1 MRIFNQLVFDGY
13 VNGTA
18 AVFSNPAFNDLLGST
33 DQLSITGYTAQVAVT
48 GSGPNL
54 TVQIEHSADNIRW
67 INRNGPAEIPAF
79 GLTVGAETNVQG
91 HDGNPNARPTLAFA
105 RLRIA
110 LGATTGTPSGQVRLW
125 VIGRDRAEG

>member
-33 DQLSITGYTAQVAVT
+33 DQLSITGYTAQV
-48 GSGPNL
+48 SGTTPTL
-54 TVQIEHSADNIRW
+54 TVRVEHSPDNIRW
-67 INRNGPAEIPAF
+67 VDRNGTAEIAAAA
-79 GLTVGAETNVQG
+79 LSVGTETTVQG
-91 HDGNPNARPTLAFA
+91 HDGNPNSRPTLGFA

-110 LGATTGTPSGQVRLW
+110 LGGTTPAGQVRLW

>member
-18 AVFSNPAFNDLLGST
+18 NVFSNAAFNDLLGST
-33 DQLSITGYTAQVAVT
+33 DQLSITGYTAQVAGT
-48 GSGPNL
+48 SPTL
-54 TVQIEHSADNIRW
+54 TVQIEHSPDNFRW
-67 INRNGPAEIPAF
+67 INRNGTAEIAAAA
-79 GLTVGAETNVQG
+79 LSIGAETTVQG
-91 HDGNPNARPTLAFA
+91 HDGNPNARPTLGFA

-110 LGATTGTPSGQVRLW
+110 LGGTGPAGQVRVW